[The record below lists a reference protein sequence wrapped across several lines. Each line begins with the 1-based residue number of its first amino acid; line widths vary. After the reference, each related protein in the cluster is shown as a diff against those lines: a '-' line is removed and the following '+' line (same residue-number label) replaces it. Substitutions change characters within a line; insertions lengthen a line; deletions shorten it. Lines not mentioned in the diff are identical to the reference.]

1 MILEELIARNML
13 SLDCFSQ
20 GNGHLTTQDM
30 LAQCSWICLKPTM
43 VRDLLITKLEAYDLD
58 KTSLYLLIDYLSNRK
73 QREKKGSVSVTRGMQ
88 FAGYYKDHF

>member
-1 MILEELIARNML
+1 
-13 SLDCFSQ
+13 
-20 GNGHLTTQDM
+20 
-30 LAQCSWICLKPTM
+30 M

-88 FAGYYKDHF
+88 FAGYYKDNF